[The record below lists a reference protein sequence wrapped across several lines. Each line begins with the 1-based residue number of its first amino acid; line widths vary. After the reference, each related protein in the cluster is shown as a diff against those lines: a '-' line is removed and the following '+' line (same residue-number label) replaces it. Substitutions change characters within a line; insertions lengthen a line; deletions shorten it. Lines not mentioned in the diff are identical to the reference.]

1 MSVSHDHV
9 SEDRFL
15 FAEELRALRK
25 LKGWTTEECG
35 AAINFS
41 ASTIKSIESC
51 YRIPTAEQA
60 TKLDEAF
67 GTPGTMQRWYRR
79 IRGIPLSASFRP
91 FAPYEA
97 EATVLRTFEH
107 VLVPG
112 LFQTAD
118 YARVLIG
125 SNPGNDPDE
134 VAAFVEARIG
144 RQTILDR
151 KDPPWLWVVLDEQV
165 LSRGIGGPE
174 VMHAQLTR
182 LVGLADRPRITIQVI
197 PADVTHPGLDGAFTI
212 AENKQPPAIVHLAGA
227 AGHTVENADTAE
239 KMSVLFDTL
248 RSVALPAAASRA
260 LIEEETQRWK
270 ERITT

>member
-1 MSVSHDHV
+1 MPGSHDGV
-9 SEDRFL
+9 SEDRVL
-15 FAEELRALRK
+15 FAEELRALRR

-60 TKLDEAF
+60 RKLDEAF
-67 GTPGTMQRWYRR
+67 GTPGTLQRCERR

-97 EATVLRTFEH
+97 EATVLRTFQH
-107 VLVPG
+107 VLIPG

-118 YARVLIG
+118 YARVLIA
-125 SNPGNDPDE
+125 SYPGNGPDE
-134 VAAFVEARIG
+134 VADFVAARLE
-144 RQTILDR
+144 RQAILDR

-165 LSRGIGGPE
+165 LRRGVGGPE

-182 LVGLADRPRITIQVI
+182 LAELIDRPRITIQVI
-197 PADVTHPGLDGAFTI
+197 PADVTHPGSAARSPSRRPSSRPRSCTWRVRRPGRPWRTRT
-212 AENKQPPAIVHLAGA
+212 PPRG
-227 AGHTVENADTAE
+227 
-239 KMSVLFDTL
+239 
-248 RSVALPAAASRA
+248 
-260 LIEEETQRWK
+260 
-270 ERITT
+270 

>member
-1 MSVSHDHV
+1 MPGHDGV
-9 SEDRFL
+9 SEDRVL

-25 LKGWTTEECG
+25 LKGWTVDECG

-51 YRIPTAEQA
+51 YRAPTAEQA
-60 TKLDEAF
+60 SKLDEAF
-67 GTPGTMQRWYRR
+67 GLPGTLQRCQRR

-97 EATVLRTFEH
+97 EATVLRTFQN
-107 VLVPG
+107 VLIPG

-125 SNPGNDPDE
+125 SYPGNGPDE
-134 VAAFVEARIG
+134 MAEMVAARLE
-144 RQTILDR
+144 RQAILDR

-165 LSRGIGGPE
+165 LRRGVGGPE

-182 LVGLADRPRITIQVI
+182 LQELTDRPKITIQVI
-197 PADVTHPGLDGAFTI
+197 PADVTHPGLDGAFDI
-212 AENKQPPAIVHLAGA
+212 AETKQPPAIVYLAGA
-227 AGHTVENADTAE
+227 DGQTVENADTAA
-239 KMSVLFDTL
+239 KMAVLFDML
-248 RSVALPAAASRA
+248 RAVALPAVASRG
-260 LIEEETQRWK
+260 LIEEAAQRWK
-270 ERITT
+270 ERIAT